1 MTTLIKT
8 DDQISHIH
16 LTFQTDR
23 KPLTQFLAKKRQKMI
38 AEVEIPGYRPGK
50 APDFLLNKYIDFEY
64 LESALMDD
72 EVNFLVDQIKDYIYE
87 PKRWIDADKNVIKY
101 YFPIGKIERLS
112 DKVNFEL
119 VANVV
124 PILDLEPAFAQK
136 PEVEPSTDE
145 NIVKGGW
152 LAKEDFF
159 KQAYNILCQE
169 NDLWKEVNRP
179 AQLWDKM
186 IATYTVSGNDSENGT
201 YIDDIIYI
209 DLDDETKQ
217 FNQMFIGL
225 KPQETKTDS
234 LSYGGVLKIVL
245 NYEILCTQVFE
256 PKYTTVEEAFKNEA
270 DLTNEYSGVEDFL
283 AQTEDGYQE
292 QLKDHHDMMAEVAYQ
307 EYLNEYVKTLDLAVP
322 TDQIEAEAQEILH
335 KLTQLSKLQKVSLT
349 KILWDEYIFMNEN
362 KRDKKELTDTEIF
375 DLIQLQI
382 KNQYLRVLLYDS
394 LDALHN
400 PYFNP
405 KLKYVQ
411 VFKPQKI
418 SMSLLS
424 ESFDSTESEEPIEE
438 SSQDEEGDIN
448 GIKASYLS
456 RRIVDMYIRSRFE
469 QEDQE
474 QE

>member
-1 MTTLIKT
+1 MTTLNSTI
-8 DDQISHIH
+8 DQVNYIH
-16 LTFQTDR
+16 LTFETDR
-23 KPLTQFLAKKRQKMI
+23 KPLTQFLTKKRQKMI

-64 LESALMDD
+64 LESALKDE

-87 PKRWIDADKNVIKY
+87 PNKWLDSNKVVIKY
-101 YFPIGKIERLS
+101 FFPIGKIERLL

-136 PEVEPSTDE
+136 PEVEPSIDE

-152 LAKEDFF
+152 LAKDDFF
-159 KQAYNILCQE
+159 KNAYNILCQE
-169 NDLWKEVNRP
+169 NNLWKEANRP

-186 IATYTVSGNDSENGT
+186 IATYTVSGGGSEDGT

-209 DLDDETKQ
+209 DLDDEARK
-217 FNQMFIGL
+217 FNQMFLGL

-234 LSYGGVLKIVL
+234 LSYGGVLKIVS

-256 PKYTTVEEAFKNEA
+256 PKYATVEEAFKNEA

-322 TDQIEAEAQEILH
+322 TDQIQAEAQEILH
-335 KLTQLSKLQKVSLT
+335 KLTQLSKLQKTSLT
-349 KILWDEYIFMNEN
+349 KVLWSEILYLDEEKQDN
-362 KRDKKELTDTEIF
+362 KELGDTEIL

-400 PYFNP
+400 PYFHP

-424 ESFDSTESEEPIEE
+424 ESFDPTESQEPIEE
-438 SSQDEEGDIN
+438 SSQDDEGDIN
-448 GIKASYLS
+448 GIKTSYLS

-469 QEDQE
+469 EEDQD